1 MNCSSHL
8 LNRKDHRMKTFQRV
22 GTEAAAVLCLLLT
35 WVAGCG
41 RASNDQPEA
50 TAIPAAANVAK
61 ADVPVG
67 DADLLQS
74 VPVGAAATNTALLAG
89 DNAWKEVLMAM
100 RPPSYPPEWDNTQ
113 PSKEAIAEF
122 EKKNGIAAGEAAA
135 KAKEFYTKFPQH
147 EMAGEAR
154 TREQYLLGV
163 AVQLGNTNATA
174 VLNALEESRLKDP
187 NLSEDDRLQLRIG
200 QLQRSVTSRRDSE
213 PAAAMDD
220 LEKGARALMKEFPK
234 RAELSSLL
242 LSTAQGWMDQNQ
254 PDKARALAQELV
266 AAKPEAE
273 VLSEAEGILKRLDRL
288 GKPLVLTFKAVDGR
302 DVDVQAMKGKV
313 LLIDFWATWCGPCM
327 AELPKVK
334 AAYEKLKPKGFE
346 ILGISLDREQDALEK
361 VVEREKMS
369 WPQCFD
375 GGDGSKLAESFE
387 IASIPTMWLVDKK
400 GNLRDLNGR
409 ENLTEKVEKL
419 LAE

>member
-1 MNCSSHL
+1 
-8 LNRKDHRMKTFQRV
+8 MKLFRRTDLV
-22 GTEAAAVLCLLLT
+22 AVIAFLVLVA

-41 RASNDQPEA
+41 QAKNDKPDASA
-50 TAIPAAANVAK
+50 TPAQAKVAK
-61 ADVPVG
+61 ADVPLG

-89 DNAWKEVLMAM
+89 DNAWKEVLVAM
-100 RPPSYPPEWDNTQ
+100 RPPSYPPEWDNNQ
-113 PSKEAIAEF
+113 PSKEVIAEF
-122 EKKNGIAAGEAAA
+122 EKKNGVAAGEAAE
-135 KAKEFYTKFPQH
+135 KAREFYTKYPQH
-147 EMAGEAR
+147 EMAAEAR

-163 AVQLGNTNATA
+163 AIQLGNTNAIA
-174 VLNALEESRLKDP
+174 RLSALEESRLKDP

-200 QLQRSVTSRRDSE
+200 QLQRSVTSRRDTD
-213 PAAAMDD
+213 PAAAMTD

-234 RAELSSLL
+234 RSELAGLL
-242 LSTAQGWMDQNQ
+242 ISVAQGWLEQNQ

-266 AAKPEAE
+266 EAKPEAE
-273 VLSEAEGILKRLDRL
+273 ILSEAEGILKRLDRL
-288 GKPLVLTFKAVDGR
+288 GKPLALKFKAIDGR
-302 DVDVQAMKGKV
+302 EVDVQAMKGKV

-346 ILGISLDREQDALEK
+346 ILGVSLDREQDALEK
-361 VVEREKMS
+361 VLAREKMS

-409 ENLTEKVEKL
+409 ENLTEKIEKL